1 MERRFKTI
9 EDCKAYVFDKGGRH
23 GGNYGGPISDEQLEY
38 FFRSLADLVQKRV
51 RSYLS
56 DFVVDI
62 FDFKSRARD
71 SVLPAGMWFVVKE
84 TGTYLWGAAEKFDP
98 PIDQMSFLENTD
110 VYFIDVHKLH
120 YLFRDHEHWDFPH
133 YSAYHDEQDEE
144 FCCVYK
150 IC

>member
-9 EDCKAYVFDKGGRH
+9 EDCKAYVFDKGGKH
-23 GGNYGGPISDEQLEY
+23 GGNYGGPMSEEQLEY

-51 RSYLS
+51 RSYLA

-62 FDFKSRARD
+62 FDFKNRAKD
-71 SVLPAGMWFVVKE
+71 SCLPAGMWFAVRE
-84 TGTYLWGAAEKFDP
+84 TGTYLWGAAERFNP
-98 PIDQMSFLENTD
+98 PIEQLMRDNID
-110 VYFIDVHKLH
+110 IYFIDVHKLH
-120 YLFRDHEHWDFPH
+120 YLFRDHEHWDYPH
-133 YSAYHDEQDEE
+133 YSAYHDEADEE

>member
-9 EDCKAYVFDKGGRH
+9 EDCKAYVFDKGGEH
-23 GGNYGGPISDEQLEY
+23 GGNYGGPMTGEQLEY

-51 RSYLS
+51 RSYLA

-62 FDFKSRARD
+62 FDFKNRAEA
-71 SVLPAGMWFVVKE
+71 SELPAGMWFAVRE
-84 TGTYLWGAAEKFDP
+84 TGTYLWGAAERFNP
-98 PIDQMSFLENTD
+98 PIEQLMRDNID
-110 VYFIDVHKLH
+110 IYFIDVHKLH

-150 IC
+150 IY

>member
-51 RSYLS
+51 RSYLA

-62 FDFKSRARD
+62 FDFKNRAKD
-71 SVLPAGMWFVVKE
+71 SLLPAGMWFVVKE

>member
-9 EDCKAYVFDKGGRH
+9 EDCKAYVFEQGGRH
-23 GGNYGGPISDEQLEY
+23 GGNYGGPMSDEQLEY

-62 FDFKSRARD
+62 FDFKNRARD
-71 SVLPAGMWFVVKE
+71 SMLPAGMWFVVKE
-84 TGTYLWGAAEKFDP
+84 QGTYLWGAAEKFDP
-98 PIDQMSFLENTD
+98 PINQMTFRENTD

>member
-9 EDCKAYVFDKGGRH
+9 EDCKAYVFEHGGRH
-23 GGNYGGPISDEQLEY
+23 GGNYGGPMSDEQLEY

-62 FDFKSRARD
+62 FDFKNRAKD

-98 PIDQMSFLENTD
+98 PIDQMSFCENTD
-110 VYFIDVHKLH
+110 VYFVDVHKLH